1 MTHAQYVQLLI
12 TSLEDKLLGHKS
24 LGADV
29 LVAVFNCMLKGLC
42 HKNISVLNQFCADSW
57 SAEDYY
63 YY

>member
-1 MTHAQYVQLLI
+1 M
-12 TSLEDKLLGHKS
+12 SLEDKLLGHKS
-24 LGADV
+24 LGGNV